1 MSNDVHRPWGA
12 WLLLG
17 LAAYFFLHVLIR
29 ATGSPTLELD
39 EAEKMVVTQWWA
51 AGYSG
56 QPPLYAWI
64 QAVVFRL
71 LGAELWSLALV
82 KNGLLFLTYMF
93 VYLSA
98 RRVLGDMRLAV
109 LATLSLLLIPQVV
122 WESQRDLS
130 HSVMVTCMAAASVYV
145 MLRWLDRPTLGHYL
159 LVGVAF
165 GLGVLSKYNYL
176 VFAAAAGLT
185 LLTLPRGRALLLDVR
200 ILISAA
206 AALAVTGPHLHW
218 VLSSQDMA
226 SSGLEKMDFGQ
237 GIWPLS
243 GLGEMALAV
252 LAFLTPLWLVMWM
265 TFRGDFSRVF
275 LRWQSPA
282 GHFSLQRYLLAVLAL
297 LVILVLLGAAHFKD
311 RWMLPMLWVFPL
323 YVFAMMGS
331 SALTPRRVRGYI
343 ATCVVMPALV
353 LLVMAWRVND
363 WAVLEDRQRHVHP
376 FNALAQEVAN
386 QGFERGVIVSDGTFV
401 AGNLRMHFP
410 DSQVLSP
417 SVAPG
422 RLRCEAGDDVLVAW
436 EVSREAVLGQRLGA
450 WVEHH
455 LGPSASDMQRDIQ
468 VISLE
473 SWSGERFDFAVVLWP
488 GVLDGACSVGRPG
501 R

>member
-1 MSNDVHRPWGA
+1 MSHDVHRPWVA

-17 LAAYFFLHVLIR
+17 LAAYFLLHVLIR
-29 ATGSPTLELD
+29 ATGSPVLELD
-39 EAEKMVVTQWWA
+39 EAEQMVVTQWWA

-71 LGAELWSLALV
+71 LGADLWSLALV
-82 KNGLLFLTYMF
+82 KNGLLYLTYVF

-98 RRVLGDMRLAV
+98 RRLLGDARLAV
-109 LATLSLLLIPQVV
+109 LATLSLLLMPQIV

-130 HSVMVTCMAAASVYV
+130 HSVMATCMAAVSLYV
-145 MLRWLDRPTLGHYL
+145 ILRWLDRPTWGHYL
-159 LVGVAF
+159 LVGVVF
-165 GLGVLSKYNYL
+165 GLGVLSKYNYG
-176 VFAAAAGLT
+176 VFACAAALA
-185 LLTLPRGRALLLDVR
+185 LLTLPRGRVLLLDLR
-200 ILISAA
+200 ILVSAA
-206 AALAVTGPHLHW
+206 AALLVAAPHLHW
-218 VLSSQDMA
+218 WIQNGDLA
-226 SSGLEKMDFGQ
+226 RSGLEKMDFGQ
-237 GIWPLS
+237 GVWPLS
-243 GLGEMALAV
+243 GVGALLVAV
-252 LAFLTPLWLVMWM
+252 IAFLTPLWIVMWWV
-265 TFRGDFSRVF
+265 FRRDFVRA
-275 LRWQSPA
+275 LARWQLPL
-282 GHFSLQRYLLAVLAL
+282 GQFPLQRYLLAVLAL
-297 LVILVLLGAAHFKD
+297 LLVMALLGAAHFRD

-323 YVFAMMGS
+323 YVFAMMGN
-331 SALTPRRVRGYI
+331 SALTPGRVRGYI

-376 FNALAQEVAN
+376 FDALAEALADR
-386 QGFERGVIVSDGTFV
+386 GFERGIIVSDGTFV

-422 RLRCEAGDDVLVAW
+422 RLRCEAGGDFLVAW
-436 EVSREAVLGQRLGA
+436 KVSREAGLNPRLGA
-450 WVEHH
+450 WVERH
-455 LGPSASDMQRDIQ
+455 LGPLASDVQRDIQ

-488 GVLDGACSVGRPG
+488 GALDGACRVSRTVR
-501 R
+501 